1 MILSLYPL
9 RFVRIY
15 ANIIMNGKIYGSYS
29 KQVYRLPAF
38 AWKCWCGCMA
48 STFLSFKGLGMAQT
62 KRYKPNENGKKPF
75 FLKGVLLYILPIPI
89 LWTLFFAL
97 LNGEFRLII
106 VNGIAYALFLL
117 AASIARRGFLIER
130 EYKNSILAKAP
141 KIKYKSI
148 ASLIIT
154 IATFFT
160 SYFATANG
168 LFLSILLGLVSFV
181 GFYLYYGLDPR
192 DDKVGE
198 LNIGVSAEDVIDI
211 TSKARGKITNIKKFQ
226 HTISDTGI
234 NTKLDS
240 IVKETQNIITAV
252 EENPNDLSRARK
264 FFNVYL
270 HRTERITA
278 EYASN
283 VKSKN
288 IDSKMRANYLHL
300 LETVEDTIHQQK
312 ERLNEDDITRLD
324 VQIEAL
330 TKQLKNEGV

>member
-1 MILSLYPL
+1 
-9 RFVRIY
+9 
-15 ANIIMNGKIYGSYS
+15 
-29 KQVYRLPAF
+29 
-38 AWKCWCGCMA
+38 
-48 STFLSFKGLGMAQT
+48 MAQT
-62 KRYKPNENGKKPF
+62 KRYEPNKNGKKPF
-75 FLKGVLLYILPIPI
+75 LLKGILLYLLPLPI
-89 LWTLFFAL
+89 LLTLFFAL

-106 VNGIAYALFLL
+106 VNGIAYALFLF
-117 AASIARRGFLIER
+117 AASIARRGFVIER

-148 ASLIIT
+148 ASVIIT
-154 IATFFT
+154 VATFFT

-168 LFLSILLGLVSFV
+168 LFLSILLGLVAFV

-192 DDKVGE
+192 MDKVGE
-198 LNIGVSAEDVIDI
+198 LNIGVSAEDVIEI
-211 TSKARGKITNIKKFQ
+211 TSNARKRVENIKKLQ
-226 HTISDTGI
+226 ETISDTTV
-234 NTKLDS
+234 NTKLDA
-240 IVKETQNIITAV
+240 IIKETQNIITAV

-264 FFNVYL
+264 FFKVYL
-270 HRTERITA
+270 HRTEMITK

-288 IDSKMRANYLHL
+288 IDEKMRANYLHL
-300 LETVEDTIHQQK
+300 LETVEETIYQQK

>member
-1 MILSLYPL
+1 
-9 RFVRIY
+9 
-15 ANIIMNGKIYGSYS
+15 
-29 KQVYRLPAF
+29 
-38 AWKCWCGCMA
+38 
-48 STFLSFKGLGMAQT
+48 MAQT
-62 KRYKPNENGKKPF
+62 KRYKPNENSKKPF
-75 FLKGVLLYILPIPI
+75 FLKGILLYILPLPI

-106 VNGIAYALFLL
+106 VNGVAYALFLL
-117 AASIARRGFLIER
+117 GASIARRGFVIEKK
-130 EYKNSILAKAP
+130 YKDSILAKAP

-148 ASLIIT
+148 ASLIIGV
-154 IATFFT
+154 ATFFT

-168 LFLSILLGLVSFV
+168 LFLSILLGLVAFV

-192 DDKVGE
+192 VDKVGE
-198 LNIGVSAEDVIDI
+198 LNIGVNAEDVIDI
-211 TSKARGKITNIKKFQ
+211 TSKAKKRIKSIKQ
-226 HTISDTGI
+226 LQRDIADDDI
-234 NTKLDS
+234 NVKLNS
-240 IVKETQNIITAV
+240 IVKETQNIIKSV

-270 HRTERITA
+270 HRTEKITD
-278 EYASN
+278 EYAAN

-288 IDSKMRANYLHL
+288 IDQKMKTNYLHL
-300 LETVEDTIHQQK
+300 LETVEETIIQQK

>member
-1 MILSLYPL
+1 
-9 RFVRIY
+9 
-15 ANIIMNGKIYGSYS
+15 
-29 KQVYRLPAF
+29 
-38 AWKCWCGCMA
+38 
-48 STFLSFKGLGMAQT
+48 MAQT
-62 KRYKPNENGKKPF
+62 KRYEPNKNGKKPF
-75 FLKGVLLYILPIPI
+75 LLKGILLYLLPLPI
-89 LWTLFFAL
+89 LLTLFFAL

-106 VNGIAYALFLL
+106 VNGIAYALFLF
-117 AASIARRGFLIER
+117 AASIARRGFVIER

-148 ASLIIT
+148 ASVIIT
-154 IATFFT
+154 VATFFT

-168 LFLSILLGLVSFV
+168 LFLSILLGLVAFV

-192 DDKVGE
+192 MDKVGE
-198 LNIGVSAEDVIDI
+198 LNIGVSAEDVIEI
-211 TSKARGKITNIKKFQ
+211 TSNARKRVENIKKLQ
-226 HTISDTGI
+226 NTISDTTV
-234 NTKLDS
+234 NAKLDA
-240 IVKETQNIITAV
+240 IIKETQNIITAV

-264 FFNVYL
+264 FFKVYL
-270 HRTERITA
+270 HRTEMITK

-288 IDSKMRANYLHL
+288 IDEKMRANYLHL
-300 LETVEDTIHQQK
+300 LETVEETIYQQK

>member
-1 MILSLYPL
+1 
-9 RFVRIY
+9 
-15 ANIIMNGKIYGSYS
+15 
-29 KQVYRLPAF
+29 
-38 AWKCWCGCMA
+38 
-48 STFLSFKGLGMAQT
+48 MAQT
-62 KRYKPNENGKKPF
+62 KRYQPNQNGKKPF
-75 FLKGVLLYILPIPI
+75 FLKGILLYLLPLPL

-117 AASIARRGFLIER
+117 GASIARRGFVIEY
-130 EYKNSILAKAP
+130 EYKHSILAKAP

-148 ASLIIT
+148 ASVIIT
-154 IATFFT
+154 VATFFT

-168 LFLSILLGLVSFV
+168 LFLSILLGLVAFV

-192 DDKVGE
+192 VDKVGE
-198 LNIGVSAEDVIDI
+198 LNIGVSAEDVIEI
-211 TSKARGKITNIKKFQ
+211 TSKAKDRIENIKKLQ
-226 HTISDTGI
+226 HTISDLEV
-234 NTKLDS
+234 NSKLDS
-240 IVKETQNIITAV
+240 IVKETQNVITAV

-270 HRTERITA
+270 HRTEKITA
-278 EYASN
+278 EYATN
-283 VKSKN
+283 VKNKN
-288 IDSKMRANYLHL
+288 IDSKMKANYLHL
-300 LETVEDTIHQQK
+300 LDTVEETIYQQK

>member
-1 MILSLYPL
+1 
-9 RFVRIY
+9 
-15 ANIIMNGKIYGSYS
+15 
-29 KQVYRLPAF
+29 
-38 AWKCWCGCMA
+38 MA
-48 STFLSFKGLGMAQT
+48 HVKKYNPT
-62 KRYKPNENGKKPF
+62 KNGKKTL
-75 FLKGVLLYILPIPI
+75 FLKGILLYLLPLPI

-117 AASIARRGFLIER
+117 GASFARRGFVIEK

-148 ASLIIT
+148 ASVIISV
-154 IATFFT
+154 ATFFT

-168 LFLSILLGLVSFV
+168 LFLSILLGLVAFV

-192 DDKVGE
+192 VDKVGE
-198 LNIGVSAEDVIDI
+198 LNIGVRAEDVIEI
-211 TSKARGKITNIKKFQ
+211 TSKAKQRIKTIKKLSNEIADSEVET
-226 HTISDTGI
+226 HLGTIINETEGI
-234 NTKLDS
+234 IKS
-240 IVKETQNIITAV
+240 I

-270 HRTERITA
+270 HRTEAITD
-278 EYASN
+278 EYAQN
-283 VKSKN
+283 LKNKN
-288 IDSKMRANYLHL
+288 IDTKMRKNYIHL
-300 LETVEDTIHQQK
+300 LETVKETIIKQK

-330 TKQLKNEGV
+330 TKQIKNEGV

>member
-1 MILSLYPL
+1 
-9 RFVRIY
+9 
-15 ANIIMNGKIYGSYS
+15 
-29 KQVYRLPAF
+29 
-38 AWKCWCGCMA
+38 
-48 STFLSFKGLGMAQT
+48 MAQT
-62 KRYKPNENGKKPF
+62 KRYQPNQNNKKPF
-75 FLKGVLLYILPIPI
+75 FLKGILLYLLPLPI

-97 LNGEFRLII
+97 LNGDFTGII
-106 VNGIAYALFLL
+106 VNGIAYAMFLL
-117 AASIARRGFLIER
+117 GASIARRGFVIER

-148 ASLIIT
+148 ASIVVT

-168 LFLSILLGLVSFV
+168 LFLSILLGLVAFV

-192 DDKVGE
+192 VDKVGE
-198 LNIGVSAEDVIDI
+198 LDIGVSAEDVIEI
-211 TSKARGKITNIKKFQ
+211 TEKAKERISNIKKLQ
-226 HTISDTGI
+226 HAISDLEV
-234 NTKLDS
+234 NTKLDA
-240 IVKETQNIITAV
+240 IIKETQNVIRSV
-252 EENPNDLSRARK
+252 EKNPNDLSRARK

-270 HRTERITA
+270 HRTEKITG

-283 VKSKN
+283 VKNNN
-288 IDSKMRANYLHL
+288 IDAKMKANYLHL
-300 LETVEDTIHQQK
+300 LETVEETIEQQK

>member
-1 MILSLYPL
+1 
-9 RFVRIY
+9 
-15 ANIIMNGKIYGSYS
+15 
-29 KQVYRLPAF
+29 
-38 AWKCWCGCMA
+38 
-48 STFLSFKGLGMAQT
+48 MAQT
-62 KRYKPNENGKKPF
+62 KRYEPNKNGKKPF
-75 FLKGVLLYILPIPI
+75 SLKGILLYLLPLPI
-89 LWTLFFAL
+89 LLTLFVAL

-117 AASIARRGFLIER
+117 AASIARRGFLIEK

-148 ASLIIT
+148 ASVIIT
-154 IATFFT
+154 VATFFT

-168 LFLSILLGLVSFV
+168 LFLSILLGLVAFV

-192 DDKVGE
+192 IDKVGE
-198 LNIGVSAEDVIDI
+198 LNIGVSAEDVIEI
-211 TSKARGKITNIKKFQ
+211 TSNARKRIENIKKLQ
-226 HTISDTGI
+226 HTIADPTV
-234 NTKLDS
+234 NAKLDS
-240 IVKETQNIITAV
+240 IIKETQNIITAV

-264 FFNVYL
+264 FFKVYL
-270 HRTERITA
+270 HRTEMITK

-288 IDSKMRANYLHL
+288 IDEKMRANYLHL
-300 LETVEDTIHQQK
+300 LETVEETIYQQK

>member
-1 MILSLYPL
+1 
-9 RFVRIY
+9 
-15 ANIIMNGKIYGSYS
+15 
-29 KQVYRLPAF
+29 
-38 AWKCWCGCMA
+38 
-48 STFLSFKGLGMAQT
+48 MAQT
-62 KRYKPNENGKKPF
+62 KRYEPNKNSKKPF
-75 FLKGVLLYILPIPI
+75 FLKGILLYLLPLPI

-117 AASIARRGFLIER
+117 GASIARRGFVIEK

-148 ASLIIT
+148 ASVIIT
-154 IATFFT
+154 VATFFT

-168 LFLSILLGLVSFV
+168 LFLSILLGFVALV

-192 DDKVGE
+192 ADKVGE
-198 LNIGVSAEDVIDI
+198 LNIGVSAEDVIEI
-211 TSKARGKITNIKKFQ
+211 TSNARKRVENIKKLQ
-226 HTISDTGI
+226 HTISDTTV
-234 NTKLDS
+234 NAKLDS
-240 IVKETQNIITAV
+240 IIKETQNIITAV

-264 FFNVYL
+264 FFKVYL
-270 HRTERITA
+270 HRTEMITK

-288 IDSKMRANYLHL
+288 IDEKMRANYLHL
-300 LETVEDTIHQQK
+300 LETVEETIYQQK

>member
-1 MILSLYPL
+1 
-9 RFVRIY
+9 
-15 ANIIMNGKIYGSYS
+15 
-29 KQVYRLPAF
+29 
-38 AWKCWCGCMA
+38 
-48 STFLSFKGLGMAQT
+48 MAQT
-62 KRYKPNENGKKPF
+62 KRYEPNKNGKKPF
-75 FLKGVLLYILPIPI
+75 LLKGILLYLLPLPI
-89 LWTLFFAL
+89 LLTLFFAL

-106 VNGIAYALFLL
+106 VNGIAYALFLF
-117 AASIARRGFLIER
+117 AASIARRGFVIER

-148 ASLIIT
+148 ASVIIT
-154 IATFFT
+154 VATFFT

-168 LFLSILLGLVSFV
+168 LFLSILLGLVAFV

-192 DDKVGE
+192 VDKVGE
-198 LNIGVSAEDVIDI
+198 LNIGVSAEDVIEI
-211 TSKARGKITNIKKFQ
+211 TSNARKRVENIKKLQ
-226 HTISDTGI
+226 NTISDTAI
-234 NTKLDS
+234 NAKLDA
-240 IVKETQNIITAV
+240 IIKETQNIITAV

-264 FFNVYL
+264 FFKVYL
-270 HRTERITA
+270 HRTEMITK

-288 IDSKMRANYLHL
+288 IDEKMRANYLHL
-300 LETVEDTIHQQK
+300 LETVEETIYQQK

>member
-1 MILSLYPL
+1 
-9 RFVRIY
+9 
-15 ANIIMNGKIYGSYS
+15 
-29 KQVYRLPAF
+29 
-38 AWKCWCGCMA
+38 
-48 STFLSFKGLGMAQT
+48 MAQT
-62 KRYKPNENGKKPF
+62 KRYEPNKNGKKPF
-75 FLKGVLLYILPIPI
+75 LLKGILLYLLPLPI
-89 LWTLFFAL
+89 LLTLFFAL

-106 VNGIAYALFLL
+106 VNGIAYALFLF
-117 AASIARRGFLIER
+117 AASIARRGFVIER

-148 ASLIIT
+148 ASVIIT
-154 IATFFT
+154 VATFFT

-168 LFLSILLGLVSFV
+168 LFLSILLGLVAFV

-192 DDKVGE
+192 MDKVGE
-198 LNIGVSAEDVIDI
+198 LNIGVSAEDVIEI
-211 TSKARGKITNIKKFQ
+211 TSNARKRVENIKKLQ
-226 HTISDTGI
+226 NTISDTTV
-234 NTKLDS
+234 NTKLDA
-240 IVKETQNIITAV
+240 IIKETQNIITAV

-264 FFNVYL
+264 FFKVYL
-270 HRTERITA
+270 HRTEMITK

-288 IDSKMRANYLHL
+288 IDEKMRANYLHL
-300 LETVEDTIHQQK
+300 LETVEETIYQQK